1 MIISILPRLEFHYL
15 YAEIFSMSIS
25 NETKVGLLTLVALA
39 LLFIGFNYL
48 KGKDVFQRQFLVHA
62 VFKELGTLEKSNEV
76 KINGLAIGSVYS
88 KKELD
93 KDVSAIVVTINL
105 TRDINIPKNSVAFI
119 SSELVGSS
127 FIVIE
132 RGNSNEMLQ
141 PGDTLQTRVQTGL
154 LGDVKAQLNPT
165 VAKVQEVLDA
175 LQSSLSS
182 INAVLSPTTRADLQ
196 ASISNLSKSTAGLSD
211 MMNAESGSLNQ
222 TLDNVEQITRNLKNN
237 NDKITATL
245 SNAQAATEKLAK
257 LDLQSTMDSL
267 SLVLSEVRA
276 TMQKLT
282 SPEGSL
288 GALTHDK
295 QLYNKLTDAVLS
307 AEILLDDLR
316 AHPKRYVN
324 LSVFG
329 KKDKTG
335 PLTSPAPKGQ
345 KPADTLR

>member
-1 MIISILPRLEFHYL
+1 
-15 YAEIFSMSIS
+15 MSIS
-25 NETKVGLLTLVALA
+25 NETKVGLLTLIALA

-105 TRDINIPKNSVAFI
+105 TRDINIPKNSVAYI

-132 RGNSNEMLQ
+132 RGNSKELLQ

-175 LQSSLSS
+175 LQASLSS
-182 INAVLSPTTRADLQ
+182 INAVLSPATRADLQ
-196 ASISNLSKSTAGLSD
+196 ASISNLSSSTAGLSE
-211 MMNAESGSLNQ
+211 MMNAETGSLNQ
-222 TLDNVEQITRNLKNN
+222 TLKNIEQVTQNLKNN
-237 NDKITATL
+237 NDKITATI
-245 SNAQAATEKLAK
+245 SNAQAASEKLAK
-257 LDLQSTMDSL
+257 LELQTTIDTL
-267 SLVLSEVRA
+267 TLVLSEVRS
-276 TMQKLT
+276 TMQKIT
-282 SPEGSL
+282 SPNGSL
-288 GALTHDK
+288 GALTNDK
-295 QLYNKLTDAVLS
+295 ELYNKLTDAVLS

-324 LSVFG
+324 ISVFG

-335 PLTSPAPKGQ
+335 PLNSPSPKGQ
-345 KPADTLR
+345 KPEDTNQ